1 VSVRSTDRTEALA
14 LVHPWFH
21 VKRPNLVFSLSVI
34 FSLRL
39 AVSRGPGV
47 IAIGE
52 GILRRNLLRTAIG
65 VAAADVVLAG
75 GAMQANADGE
85 PKVYTRKE
93 WGAAAPKQAPRVLE
107 RPPDHI
113 IVHHTAS
120 PNTGEISRAHAF
132 GLSRQIQRFHMG
144 TRGWDDIG
152 EQLTISRGGY
162 VMEGRAGT
170 LQAIASNGLV
180 VGAQSLHHN
189 RHTLGIE
196 NEGTYVNDEVPGRLW
211 RSLVEV
217 CAWLCAAHS
226 LDPATAIVGHRD
238 YNSTDCPGDALYRRL
253 PRLRKEVA
261 RALGRDAGDPG
272 GDDDSSGD
280 IQRSLL
286 SHRRHRTAKH

>member
-1 VSVRSTDRTEALA
+1 M
-14 LVHPWFH
+14 
-21 VKRPNLVFSLSVI
+21 
-34 FSLRL
+34 
-39 AVSRGPGV
+39 
-47 IAIGE
+47 IAIGAE

-65 VAAADVVLAG
+65 IAAADVMLSG
-75 GAMQANADGE
+75 GAMRASAEDE
-85 PKVYTRKE
+85 PRIYTRKE
-93 WGAAAPKQAPRVLE
+93 WGAAAPQREPRVLD

-120 PNTGEISRAHAF
+120 PNVGETSRAHAF
-132 GLSRQIQRFHMG
+132 ALSRQIQRFHMG

-170 LQAIASNGLV
+170 LQTIARNGLV

-196 NEGTYVNDEVPGRLW
+196 NEGTYVKDDVPGRLW
-211 RSLVEV
+211 KSLVEV
-217 CAWLCAAHS
+217 CAWLCTAHS

-238 YNSTDCPGDALYRRL
+238 YNSTDCPGDVLYRRL

-261 RALGRDAGDPG
+261 HVIGRNAGDAS
-272 GDDDSSGD
+272 DDDD
-280 IQRSLL
+280 PAEDAQPSLL
-286 SHRRHRTAKH
+286 SYRRHRTARH